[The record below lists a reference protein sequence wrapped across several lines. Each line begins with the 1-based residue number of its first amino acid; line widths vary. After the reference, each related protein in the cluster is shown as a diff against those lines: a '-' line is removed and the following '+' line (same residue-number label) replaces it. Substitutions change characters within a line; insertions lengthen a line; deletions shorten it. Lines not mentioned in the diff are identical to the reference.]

1 MIQKNKHSRRRRTGF
16 TLIEVLLVIGILVV
30 LGTVS
35 VVVYSRVREGANKD
49 MAGIMVNDTA
59 QAVEMFYAHMNRYP
73 GEDGLKELLEK
84 PSDEKEAK
92 KWRGPYIERIPVDPW
107 GGELKYE
114 KIEVTDDQT
123 TAKPYHIWSTGP
135 DKEDGTDDDIKS
147 WTDEESSG
155 G

>member
-1 MIQKNKHSRRRRTGF
+1 MIQKNKHSRRRRIGF

-49 MAGIMVNDTA
+49 MAKIMVDDTA
-59 QAVEMFYAHMNRYP
+59 QAVEMFYTQMNRYP
-73 GEDGLKELLEK
+73 GEDGLKELMEK
-84 PSDEKEAK
+84 PDDEKEAK
-92 KWRGPYIERIPVDPW
+92 RWHLLLEQIPVDPW
-107 GGELKYE
+107 GEELKYE
-114 KIEVTDDQT
+114 KMEVAEDQP

-147 WTDEESSG
+147 WTDDGSSG

>member
-1 MIQKNKHSRRRRTGF
+1 MIQKNKHSRRHRTGF

-49 MAGIMVNDTA
+49 MAKIMVDDTA
-59 QAVEMFYAHMNRYP
+59 QAVEMFYTQMNRYP
-73 GEDGLKELLEK
+73 GEDGLKELMEK
-84 PSDEKEAK
+84 PDDEKEAK
-92 KWRGPYIERIPVDPW
+92 RWHLLLEQIPVDPW
-107 GGELKYE
+107 GEELKYE
-114 KIEVTDDQT
+114 KIEVTDDQP

-147 WTDEESSG
+147 WTDDGSSG

>member
-1 MIQKNKHSRRRRTGF
+1 MIQKNRHSRRHNPGF

-49 MAGIMVNDTA
+49 MTKTMVDSTS
-59 QAVEMFYAHMNRYP
+59 QAVELFYTQVNRYP
-73 GEDGLKELLEK
+73 GEDGLKELMEK
-84 PSDEKEAK
+84 PDDEKEAK
-92 KWRGPYIERIPVDPW
+92 KWGGPYIEQIPVDPW
-107 GGELKYE
+107 GEELKYE
-114 KIEVTDDQT
+114 KIEVTEDST
-123 TAKPYHIWSTGP
+123 GKPYHIWSTGP

-147 WTDEESSG
+147 WKDEDSSG